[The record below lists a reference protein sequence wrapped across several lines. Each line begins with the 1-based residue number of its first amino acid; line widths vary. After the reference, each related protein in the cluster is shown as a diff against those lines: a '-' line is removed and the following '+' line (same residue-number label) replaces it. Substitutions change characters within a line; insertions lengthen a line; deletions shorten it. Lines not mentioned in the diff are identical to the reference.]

1 MCSNAE
7 KLRGKI
13 PDVEKNLEK
22 SQNELANMI
31 SQENKAT
38 NEVVTFLHFKWIN
51 NRTFC
56 CMMYRSIWS
65 ASFESGN
72 LLQEDDIVTKKG
84 AWGVKS

>member
-1 MCSNAE
+1 MSSHRDMCSNAE

-38 NEVVTFLHFKWIN
+38 NEVVTFLHFK
-51 NRTFC
+51 
-56 CMMYRSIWS
+56 
-65 ASFESGN
+65 
-72 LLQEDDIVTKKG
+72 
-84 AWGVKS
+84 